1 MVPTSVW
8 DKLSRVVIFL
18 LFLAGLTAV
27 FFWYLPLIQQNQRYR
42 KRIFELDAK
51 IHEQEKHSRHL
62 RASIESLQNDPS
74 QPTQM
79 KSNPCNLPK
88 WSELHTSLL
97 VASLSAVG
105 LGRREERSET
115 ENA

>member
-62 RASIESLQNDPS
+62 RASIESLQNDPRTVERLARERLGWARTNEVIIRFEP
-74 QPTQM
+74 PTV
-79 KSNPCNLPK
+79 SRPRN
-88 WSELHTSLL
+88 
-97 VASLSAVG
+97 
-105 LGRREERSET
+105 
-115 ENA
+115 

>member
-1 MVPTSVW
+1 MKVPLSVW

-51 IHEQEKHSRHL
+51 IHEQEKLARHL
-62 RASIESLQNDPS
+62 RVSIDSIQNDPRTIERLTRERLGWARTNEIVIRFDPP
-74 QPTQM
+74 Q
-79 KSNPCNLPK
+79 SN
-88 WSELHTSLL
+88 
-97 VASLSAVG
+97 
-105 LGRREERSET
+105 RR
-115 ENA
+115 

>member
-51 IHEQEKHSRHL
+51 IHEQEKQSRHL
-62 RASIESLQNDPS
+62 RASIESIQNDPRTVERLTRERLGWARTNEVVIRF
-74 QPTQM
+74 QPAG
-79 KSNPCNLPK
+79 
-88 WSELHTSLL
+88 
-97 VASLSAVG
+97 ASL
-105 LGRREERSET
+105 RDR
-115 ENA
+115 